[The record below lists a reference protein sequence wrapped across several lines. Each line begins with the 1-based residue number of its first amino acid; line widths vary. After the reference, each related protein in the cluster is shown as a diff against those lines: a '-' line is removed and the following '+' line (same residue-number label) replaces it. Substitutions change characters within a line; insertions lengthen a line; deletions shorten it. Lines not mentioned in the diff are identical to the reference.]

1 MLLNIFKSAQITRL
15 FSKNRKRKRIP
26 SDKETKNTT
35 KNSYSESNTLLDL
48 DLIMNQ
54 NMRDKLFSEVLCSV
68 STNTLKISPW
78 ITYIQLFQTLSF
90 LKFLNYC
97 CFCQRLALNSL
108 NSVKQVIV
116 FASKFITLLL
126 QSTRVQPNY
135 RSLLRLRK
143 PIWQLKVLKFQN
155 MNINIV
161 QTHSLFS
168 FFRPFFAF
176 RITFYIKI

>member
-135 RSLLRLRK
+135 RSFLRLRK
-143 PIWQLKVLKFQN
+143 AIWQLKVLKFQN